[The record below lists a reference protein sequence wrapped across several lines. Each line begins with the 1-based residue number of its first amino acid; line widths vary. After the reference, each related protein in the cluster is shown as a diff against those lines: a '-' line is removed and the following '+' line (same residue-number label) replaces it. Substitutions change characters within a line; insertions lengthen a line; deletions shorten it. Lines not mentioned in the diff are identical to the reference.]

1 MSNATENQLVVV
13 QKENALQLFTTE
25 KGLDPILTG
34 VRKLI
39 DEFKPDVS
47 TKKGRDAIASIAHS
61 VAKSK
66 TYLDGIGKELVD
78 KLKEQPKLVD
88 AERKRI
94 RDTLDAWK
102 DEVRKPLTEWEEK
115 EERRVQYHK
124 SMIQHI
130 KDCANGFIGGQP
142 QPFAIL
148 FRELE
153 EKIVIDEKWEEFEAE
168 AHREKD
174 AALKSLR
181 LSFEQHQ
188 IREAEQAELE
198 RLRKEAAE
206 REQKEREE
214 RIAREA
220 AENARRQAEQE
231 AQRQREAAEKAE
243 RDRQLESERQ
253 QMQLKLQAEQAERQ
267 RIEAEQ
273 RAEWER
279 QQSEIRAKQAAE
291 AERLRI
297 EQQQA
302 AEKAEAD
309 RQAANKQHRASVNR
323 EILAAL
329 VGAGFSEDQAKMVIT
344 IAAKG
349 AAGRL
354 VIQY

>member
-1 MSNATENQLVVV
+1 MKDENQLVVV

-25 KGLDPILTG
+25 KGLDPILLG
-34 VRKLI
+34 VRKFI
-39 DEFKPDVS
+39 DEFKPDITS
-47 TKKGRDAIASIAHS
+47 KKGRDAIASIAHS

-130 KDCANGFIGGQP
+130 KDCANGLIGGQA

-153 EKIVIDEKWEEFEAE
+153 EKVIVDEKWEEFEAE
-168 AHREKD
+168 AHREKE
-174 AALKSLR
+174 AALKSLKMA
-181 LSFEQHQ
+181 FEQHQ
-188 IREAEQAELE
+188 IREKEQAELE
-198 RLRKEAAE
+198 RLRKETAE

-214 RIAREA
+214 RLMREA
-220 AENARRQAEQE
+220 ADNARREAEMK
-231 AQRQREAAEKAE
+231 AQREREEVARVEREK
-243 RDRQLESERQ
+243 QIESERRE
-253 QMQLKLQAEQAERQ
+253 MQLKLQAEAAERQ
-267 RIEAEQ
+267 RLEAEQ

-279 QQSEIRAKQAAE
+279 QQSEARAKQAAE
-291 AERLRI
+291 NERLRI

-302 AEKAEAD
+302 AERAEAEK
-309 RQAANKQHRASVNR
+309 QAANKAHRASVNR
-323 EILAAL
+323 EILSAL
-329 VGAGFSEDQAKMVIT
+329 VGAGFTEEQGKLVVRL
-344 IAAKG
+344 AASKLCG
-349 AAGRL
+349 QL
-354 VIQY
+354 VINY

>member
-1 MSNATENQLVVV
+1 MKKENQLVVV
-13 QKENALQLFTTE
+13 HKENALQLFTTE
-25 KGLDPILTG
+25 KGLDPILQG
-34 VRKLI
+34 VRTLI

-102 DEVRKPLTEWEEK
+102 DEVRKPLTDWEDAEK
-115 EERRVQYHK
+115 ARIDQHK
-124 SMIQHI
+124 AS
-130 KDCANGFIGGQP
+130 
-142 QPFAIL
+142 
-148 FRELE
+148 
-153 EKIVIDEKWEEFEAE
+153 IDWFSECQQFVAGSGSLSALLAEVESKQLGDHCEEFLSQYVAAKDSAISTIKQSLEAALLAE
-168 AHREKD
+168 A
-174 AALKSLR
+174 
-181 LSFEQHQ
+181 Q
-188 IREAEQAELE
+188 QAELD

-214 RIAREA
+214 RLMREA
-220 AENARRQAEQE
+220 AENARREAEQK
-231 AQRQREAAEKAE
+231 AQRERDEAARIEREK
-243 RDRQLESERQ
+243 QLESERRE
-253 QMQLKLQAEQAERQ
+253 MQLKLQAEQAERQ

-273 RAEWER
+273 RAEYER
-279 QQSEIRAKQAAE
+279 QQSEFRTKQAAE

-302 AEKAEAD
+302 AERAEAEK
-309 RQAANKQHRASVNR
+309 QAANKAHRATVNR

-329 VGAGFSEDQAKMVIT
+329 TLAGFTEDQAKLIVT
-344 IAAKG
+344 LAAKG
-349 AAGRL
+349 QAGRL
-354 VIQY
+354 IIQY

>member
-102 DEVRKPLTEWEEK
+102 DEVRKPLTDWEEAEK
-115 EERRVQYHK
+115 ARIDTHKAKISAFHDLIILPNGCNSSTIKTMIESAK
-124 SMIQHI
+124 SMTVDQS
-130 KDCANGFIGGQP
+130 F
-142 QPFAIL
+142 
-148 FRELE
+148 
-153 EKIVIDEKWEEFEAE
+153 EEFEAE
-168 AHREKD
+168 AHRAK
-174 AALKSLR
+174 
-181 LSFEQHQ
+181 EQCLLQ
-188 IREAEQAELE
+188 LEQYLQSAIKYEAEQAELD

-220 AENARRQAEQE
+220 AENARRQAELE

-309 RQAANKQHRASVNR
+309 RQAANRQHRASVNR

>member
-1 MSNATENQLVVV
+1 MKEENQLVVV

-25 KGLDPILTG
+25 KGLDPILQG
-34 VRKLI
+34 VRTLI
-39 DEFKPDVS
+39 DEFQPDVT

-102 DEVRKPLTEWEEK
+102 DEVRKPLTDWENAEK
-115 EERRVQYHK
+115 SRVDNIKQR
-124 SMIQHI
+124 IQNI
-130 KDCANGFIGGQP
+130 ID
-142 QPFAIL
+142 FASCDGISAAGIFVQL
-148 FRELE
+148 QNLE
-153 EKIVIDEKWEEFEAE
+153 TVKVDESFQEFEAE
-168 AHREKD
+168 AHRAKEQSAAILKQKHDQQSAYEK
-174 AALKSLR
+174 
-181 LSFEQHQ
+181 Q
-188 IREAEQAELE
+188 QAELE
-198 RLRKEAAE
+198 DLRRQQAE

-214 RIAREA
+214 RLMREA
-220 AENARRQAEQE
+220 ADNARRQAEQE

-309 RQAANKQHRASVNR
+309 RKAADKQHRANVNR

-329 VGAGFSEDQAKMVIT
+329 VANGLTEEHAKMVVT
-344 IAAKG
+344 LAAKG
-349 AAGRL
+349 QAGRL
-354 VIQY
+354 VVQY

>member
-1 MSNATENQLVVV
+1 MSENQLVVV

-25 KGLDPILTG
+25 NGLDPILSG
-34 VRKLI
+34 VRTLI

-102 DEVRKPLTEWEEK
+102 DEVRKPLTDWENA
-115 EERRVQYHK
+115 EEARKSSHLNNIAYFSDTSQSGVNSAEIAGALADVESRTLGDHCEEYLSQYV
-124 SMIQHI
+124 SA
-130 KDCANGFIGGQP
+130 KDL
-142 QPFAIL
+142 AITTL
-148 FRELE
+148 KQRYQQA
-153 EKIVIDEKWEEFEAE
+153 IYFEA
-168 AHREKD
+168 
-174 AALKSLR
+174 
-181 LSFEQHQ
+181 Q
-188 IREAEQAELE
+188 QAELE

-206 REQKEREE
+206 REQKERED

-220 AENARRQAEQE
+220 ADNARRQAEQE
-231 AQRQREAAEKAE
+231 AQRQRELAEKAE

-253 QMQLKLQAEQAERQ
+253 QMQLKLQAEAAERQ
-267 RIEAEQ
+267 RLEAEQ

-291 AERLRI
+291 NERLRI

-302 AEKAEAD
+302 AERAEAEL
-309 RQAANKQHRASVNR
+309 QATNKAHRASVNR
-323 EILAAL
+323 EILSSL
-329 VGAGFSEDQAKMVIT
+329 VGSGFTEEQAKMVIT
-344 IAAKG
+344 LAAKG
-349 AAGRL
+349 QCGRL
-354 VIQY
+354 VINY

>member
-1 MSNATENQLVVV
+1 MKIENQIAVV

-25 KGLDPILTG
+25 KGLDPILQG
-34 VRKLI
+34 VRTLI
-39 DEFKPDVS
+39 DEFQPDVT
-47 TKKGRDAIASIAHS
+47 TKKGRDAIRSIANS

-66 TYLDGIGKELVD
+66 TYLDSIGKELVD

-88 AERKRI
+88 AERKRV
-94 RDTLDAWK
+94 RETLDEWK
-102 DEVRKPLTEWEEK
+102 DEVRKPLTEWEDAEK
-115 EERRVQYHK
+115 ARESAHISNIQSFVDLSQSGSTSAEIAGALAEIEGRMLGDHCEEYLSKYV
-124 SMIQHI
+124 SA
-130 KDCANGFIGGQP
+130 KDS
-142 QPFAIL
+142 AIAQL
-148 FRELE
+148 KQRYSSA
-153 EKIVIDEKWEEFEAE
+153 VEFEA
-168 AHREKD
+168 
-174 AALKSLR
+174 
-181 LSFEQHQ
+181 Q
-188 IREAEQAELE
+188 QAELE

-214 RIAREA
+214 RLMREA
-220 AENARRQAEQE
+220 ADNARRQAEQE
-231 AQRQREAAEKAE
+231 AQRQREAAEKLE

-253 QMQLKLQAEQAERQ
+253 QMQLKLQAEQADRQ
-267 RIEAEQ
+267 RVEAEQ

-297 EQQQA
+297 ERQQA

-309 RQAANKQHRASVNR
+309 RQAANKEHRAAVNR

-329 VGAGFSEDQAKMVIT
+329 VGAGFTEEQAKIVVKM
-344 IAAKG
+344 AAKN

>member
-25 KGLDPILTG
+25 KGLDPILVG

-66 TYLDGIGKELVD
+66 TYLDGIGKDLVD

-102 DEVRKPLTEWEEK
+102 DEVRKPLTEWEDAEK
-115 EERRVQYHK
+115 ARESAHVANIQSFADWAQSGLTSAEIAGALAEIESRMLGDHCEEYLSKYVTA
-124 SMIQHI
+124 
-130 KDCANGFIGGQP
+130 KDS
-142 QPFAIL
+142 AIAQL
-148 FRELE
+148 KQRYASA
-153 EKIVIDEKWEEFEAE
+153 VEFEA
-168 AHREKD
+168 
-174 AALKSLR
+174 
-181 LSFEQHQ
+181 Q
-188 IREAEQAELE
+188 QAELE

-220 AENARRQAEQE
+220 ADNARRQAELE

-329 VGAGFSEDQAKMVIT
+329 VGAGFAEEQGKLVIT
-344 IAAKG
+344 MAAKG

>member
-1 MSNATENQLVVV
+1 MKEENQLVVV

-25 KGLDPILTG
+25 KGLDPILKG
-34 VRKLI
+34 VRTLI
-39 DEFKPDVS
+39 DEFQPDVT

-102 DEVRKPLTEWEEK
+102 DEVRKPLTDWENAEK
-115 EERRVQYHK
+115 LRVDNIKQR
-124 SMIQHI
+124 IQNI
-130 KDCANGFIGGQP
+130 ID
-142 QPFAIL
+142 FASCDGISAAGIFVQL
-148 FRELE
+148 QNLE
-153 EKIVIDEKWEEFEAE
+153 AVKVDESFQEFEAE
-168 AHREKD
+168 AHRAKEQSTAILKQKHDQQSAYEK
-174 AALKSLR
+174 
-181 LSFEQHQ
+181 Q
-188 IREAEQAELE
+188 QAELE
-198 RLRKEAAE
+198 DLRRQQAE

-214 RIAREA
+214 RLMREA
-220 AENARRQAEQE
+220 ADNARRQAEQE

-309 RQAANKQHRASVNR
+309 RKAADKQHRANVNR

-329 VGAGFSEDQAKMVIT
+329 VANGLTEEHAKMVVT
-344 IAAKG
+344 LAAKG
-349 AAGRL
+349 QAGRL
-354 VIQY
+354 VVQY

>member
-25 KGLDPILTG
+25 KGLDPILMG

-102 DEVRKPLTEWEEK
+102 DEVRKPLTDWEEAEK
-115 EERRVQYHK
+115 ARVDTHKANIATFHDLIVLPNNCNSSAIK
-124 SMIQHI
+124 SMIESAKSI
-130 KDCANGFIGGQP
+130 
-142 QPFAIL
+142 
-148 FRELE
+148 
-153 EKIVIDEKWEEFEAE
+153 IVDQSFEEFEAE
-168 AHREKD
+168 AHRAK
-174 AALKSLR
+174 
-181 LSFEQHQ
+181 EQCLLQ
-188 IREAEQAELE
+188 LGQYLQSAVKYEAEQAELE

-220 AENARRQAEQE
+220 AENARRQAELE

-243 RDRQLESERQ
+243 RDRKLESERQ

-291 AERLRI
+291 AERIRI

-323 EILAAL
+323 EILTAL
-329 VGAGFSEDQAKMVIT
+329 VEAGFTEEQGKLVIT
-344 IAAKG
+344 MAAKG

>member
-1 MSNATENQLVVV
+1 MTTENQLVVV

-25 KGLDPILTG
+25 KGLDPILAG
-34 VRKLI
+34 VRQLI
-39 DEFKPDVS
+39 DGFTPDIT

-88 AERKRI
+88 AERKRV

-102 DEVRKPLTEWEEK
+102 EEVRKPLTEWEEK

-142 QPFAIL
+142 QSFGIL
-148 FRELE
+148 FSELE
-153 EKIVIDEKWEEFEAE
+153 EKVIVDQTWEEFEAE
-168 AHREKD
+168 AHREKE
-174 AALKSLR
+174 AALKTLK
-181 LSFEQHQ
+181 LAFEEHQ
-188 IREAEQAELE
+188 AREKERAELE
-198 RLRKEAAE
+198 ELRRQQAE

-220 AENARRQAEQE
+220 ADNARRQAEHE
-231 AQRQREAAEKAE
+231 AQRQREIAEKAE
-243 RDRQLESERQ
+243 RDRQLENERQ
-253 QMQLKLQAEQAERQ
+253 QMQLKLQAEAAELQ
-267 RIEAEQ
+267 RLEAEQ

-279 QQSEIRAKQAAE
+279 QQSESRAKQAAE
-291 AERLRI
+291 NERIRI

-302 AEKAEAD
+302 AERAEAE
-309 RQAANKQHRASVNR
+309 RQAANKAHRASVNR

-329 VGAGFSEDQAKMVIT
+329 VGSGFTEEQAKMVIT
-344 IAAKG
+344 LAATGK
-349 AAGRL
+349 AGRL
-354 VIQY
+354 SVNY

>member
-1 MSNATENQLVVV
+1 MTTENQLVVV

-25 KGLDPILTG
+25 KGLDPILQG
-34 VRKLI
+34 VRQLI
-39 DEFKPDVS
+39 DGFKPDVT

-102 DEVRKPLTEWEEK
+102 DEVRKPLTDWEDAEK
-115 EERRVQYHK
+115 AREAVHVANIQSFADLAQSGSTAAEIAGALAEIESRMLGDHCEEYLSKYV
-124 SMIQHI
+124 SA
-130 KDCANGFIGGQP
+130 KDS
-142 QPFAIL
+142 AIAQL
-148 FRELE
+148 KQRYSAA
-153 EKIVIDEKWEEFEAE
+153 VEFEA
-168 AHREKD
+168 
-174 AALKSLR
+174 
-181 LSFEQHQ
+181 Q
-188 IREAEQAELE
+188 QAELE

-214 RIAREA
+214 RLMREA

-231 AQRQREAAEKAE
+231 AQRQRDEQQRIANEEKLAAERRE
-243 RDRQLESERQ
+243 
-253 QMQLKLQAEQAERQ
+253 MQLKLQAEQAERQ

-273 RAEWER
+273 RAAYEL
-279 QQSEIRAKQAAE
+279 QQAEIRAKQAAE

-329 VGAGFSEDQAKMVIT
+329 VGAGFTEDQAKIVIT
-344 IAAKG
+344 MAAKN

>member
-1 MSNATENQLVVV
+1 MTKETQLVVV

-25 KGLDPILTG
+25 KGLDPILQG
-34 VRKLI
+34 VRTLI
-39 DEFKPDVS
+39 DEFKPDVT

-88 AERKRI
+88 AERKRV

-102 DEVRKPLTEWEEK
+102 DEVRKPLTDWEEAEK
-115 EERRVQYHK
+115 SRVDK
-124 SMIQHI
+124 IRSRIQQISDFSVCEGMSAASIFAQLENLESI
-130 KDCANGFIGGQP
+130 K
-142 QPFAIL
+142 
-148 FRELE
+148 
-153 EKIVIDEKWEEFEAE
+153 VDESFQEFESE
-168 AHREKD
+168 AHREKQQSVSI
-174 AALKSLR
+174 LKQKYDQQQAY
-181 LSFEQHQ
+181 EKQ
-188 IREAEQAELE
+188 QAELE
-198 RLRKEAAE
+198 ELRRQQAE

-214 RIAREA
+214 RLMREA
-220 AENARRQAEQE
+220 ADNARRQAEQE

-243 RDRQLESERQ
+243 RDRQLENERQ

-309 RQAANKQHRASVNR
+309 RKAADKQHRANVNR
-323 EILAAL
+323 EILVAL
-329 VGAGFSEDQAKMVIT
+329 VSNGLTEDQAKMVVT
-344 IAAKG
+344 LAAKG
-349 AAGRL
+349 QSGRL
-354 VIQY
+354 IVQY